1 MILELFQIIVSWKNL
16 HKNEQNNIIIL
27 SNIKNLVK
35 WIQSIQSPL
44 FQFYIYYKKYDITN
58 HIILM
63 ARIWSYDANDKQE

>member
-35 WIQSIQSPL
+35 
-44 FQFYIYYKKYDITN
+44 
-58 HIILM
+58 
-63 ARIWSYDANDKQE
+63 